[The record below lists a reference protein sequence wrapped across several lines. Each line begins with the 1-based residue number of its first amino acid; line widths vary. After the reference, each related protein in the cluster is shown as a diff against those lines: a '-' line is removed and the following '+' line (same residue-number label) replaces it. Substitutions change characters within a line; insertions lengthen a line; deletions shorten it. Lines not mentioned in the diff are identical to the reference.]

1 MPGLETE
8 DPMPTHEKPVRK
20 HIACGDVV
28 AGCAFTASAPTEEAL
43 LEQVVA
49 HAAHD
54 HGVTDVTPELAA
66 KVRAAI
72 RTA

>member
-1 MPGLETE
+1 MPN
-8 DPMPTHEKPVRK
+8 DKPQTRK

-28 AGCAFTASAPTEEAL
+28 PGCTFTASADTEEAL

-54 HGVTDVTPELAA
+54 HGVTEVTAELAT

-72 RTA
+72 TNE